1 MSYLAVCDTRLS
13 YLTISHQTY
22 SIMSNNA
29 TSKNL
34 TTIVI
39 EKQTRLNLRHTGRK
53 DQTYDDLI
61 NELLELRE
69 RSKKS

>member
-1 MSYLAVCDTRLS
+1 MP
-13 YLTISHQTY
+13 
-22 SIMSNNA
+22 NNER
-29 TSKNL
+29 SKEL

-61 NELLELRE
+61 NELLELKE
-69 RSKKS
+69 NSKS